1 MEESPYSNAIVHHFC
16 SITIIRWNG
25 SSQSKSKL
33 LLSVPEVYVLFSLVT
48 RQKKVLS
55 GKDILVCKWTPGMS
69 VESIRLQLSYDLFIS
84 RLVIKCETACAAM
97 VSLWVDDM
105 IKKAASVLGYWTMRL
120 KQLEDVRGFITG
132 YDVFASLPT
141 GSSKSLCFA

>member
-1 MEESPYSNAIVHHFC
+1 
-16 SITIIRWNG
+16 
-25 SSQSKSKL
+25 
-33 LLSVPEVYVLFSLVT
+33 
-48 RQKKVLS
+48 
-55 GKDILVCKWTPGMS
+55 
-69 VESIRLQLSYDLFIS
+69 
-84 RLVIKCETACAAM
+84 
-97 VSLWVDDM
+97 M